1 MLRQTIFKQ
10 TRLLF
15 KKESRNAMEKIN
27 SSLDTDLP
35 ESQKALI
42 TEPPEVIFFFFFFS
56 SNLFYSNQK
65 LLHLQQEQK
74 EDFYSTT
81 KKFEKIEFLFSF
93 LTLFRFHLL

>member
-42 TEPPEVIFFFFFFS
+42 TEPPEVIFFFFFF
-56 SNLFYSNQK
+56 L
-65 LLHLQQEQK
+65 
-74 EDFYSTT
+74 
-81 KKFEKIEFLFSF
+81 
-93 LTLFRFHLL
+93 